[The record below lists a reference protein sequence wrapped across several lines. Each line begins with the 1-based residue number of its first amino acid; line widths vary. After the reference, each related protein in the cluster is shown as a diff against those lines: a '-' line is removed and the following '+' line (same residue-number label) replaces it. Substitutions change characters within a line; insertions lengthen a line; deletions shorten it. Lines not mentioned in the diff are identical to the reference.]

1 MITINQ
7 CRAARGLLD
16 WTQQDLAD
24 ASGLSKTAINNF
36 EKGHSDIKMESLRAV
51 SMAFESADIEFL
63 DENGLRKKS
72 EKAYYLK
79 GESAFEELL
88 DDIVETMKNKDSDI
102 LVINRNETI
111 TGQTSQKALL
121 DYREKLKKHGINE
134 RIICAHSNNSLTQD
148 IESKRWLDEAALL
161 GVLTTFIYDRKVAIE
176 LWDQSIIL
184 VLDSKEANASERL
197 RFEKI
202 WHIAHKASSSE
213 INQQAS
219 SAS

>member
-51 SMAFESADIEFL
+51 RMAFESADVEFT
-63 DENGLRKKS
+63 DEDGLRKKS
-72 EKAYYLK
+72 EKAYFLK
-79 GESAFEELL
+79 GEQAIDELL
-88 DDIVETMKNKDSDI
+88 DDIINTMKDKDGEV

-111 TGQTSQKALL
+111 AGQTSQKALL
-121 DYREKLKKHGINE
+121 DFREKLKLYGIDE
-134 RIICAHSNNSLTQD
+134 RVICANSNNGSPD
-148 IESKRWLDEAALL
+148 VKSKRWLGEDVLF

-176 LWDQSIIL
+176 LWDQSLIL
-184 VLDSKEANASERL
+184 VLDSREASASERL
-197 RFEKI
+197 RFEKL
-202 WHIAHKASSSE
+202 WNVAHETSNSDQSKKAK
-213 INQQAS
+213 
-219 SAS
+219 SAT